1 MSLGISDSGIV
12 IGAGRTERAIAID
25 VVREFLDAL
34 GRRDLGAAQAY
45 LASGFVM
52 TVAGNRQFRR
62 LEDFAAW
69 SAGHHGPVRKSID
82 GLEASEAPTGISVY
96 ATGTMAGTWL
106 DGTPFQGVRFC
117 DRLVLRNGL
126 LVEMQIWNDLAE
138 VRPR

>member
-1 MSLGISDSGIV
+1 MGLGISDSGIV

-34 GRRDLGAAQAY
+34 SRRDLAAAQAY

-62 LEDFAAW
+62 LEDLAAW
-69 SAGHHGPVRKSID
+69 SADHHGPVRKSLD

-96 ATGTMAGTWL
+96 ATGTMAGAWL
-106 DGTPFQGVRFC
+106 DGTPFTGVRFC

-126 LVEMQIWNDLAE
+126 LVEMQVWNDLAE
-138 VRPR
+138 IRPR

>member
-1 MSLGISDSGIV
+1 MGLGISDSGIV

-25 VVREFLDAL
+25 VVREFIDAL
-34 GRRDLGAAQAY
+34 SRRDLAAAQAY

-69 SAGHHGPVRKSID
+69 SAGRHGPVRKSID

-96 ATGTMAGTWL
+96 VTGTMAGAWL
-106 DGTPFQGVRFC
+106 DATPFQGVRFC

-126 LVEMQIWNDLAE
+126 LVEMQVWNDLAE
-138 VRPR
+138 LRPR